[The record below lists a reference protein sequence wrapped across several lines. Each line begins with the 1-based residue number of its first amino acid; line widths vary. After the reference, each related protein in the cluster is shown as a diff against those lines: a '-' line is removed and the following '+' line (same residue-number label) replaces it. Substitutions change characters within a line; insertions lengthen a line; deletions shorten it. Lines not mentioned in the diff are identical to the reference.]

1 MGGAPAWPQSMG
13 VGAGQRVAKLQ
24 GDSEDSWFSPHTV
37 HERHQR
43 ATQDLVLRL
52 ASQAK
57 PDNSAVMSQRPLVG
71 LKGNKIFPRTLGNI
85 RSRNHRLRVFYT
97 RAPVRSSSPSYRW
110 GKRGPERG
118 GYLLHVVTID
128 LPSLQSCKTGL
139 VCVLSRYLRGKRA
152 SPFSWLSPFSF
163 LSWG

>member
-1 MGGAPAWPQSMG
+1 
-13 VGAGQRVAKLQ
+13 
-24 GDSEDSWFSPHTV
+24 
-37 HERHQR
+37 
-43 ATQDLVLRL
+43 
-52 ASQAK
+52 
-57 PDNSAVMSQRPLVG
+57 MSQRPLVG

-97 RAPVRSSSPSYRW
+97 RAPVRSSSPSYRR

-152 SPFSWLSPFSF
+152 SPIFLVVPVQLSF
-163 LSWG
+163 LGLNNHNDSFSQSFPLSLFFSCENWICHSFKSHLKIRVGYTINIC